1 MHPTDKAARVA
12 GLWYLSMALTGPFTL
27 IYIPSTLIVRGNA
40 AATASKILEHQTM
53 FRLGVAAELVGA
65 VLFIATAVALYRL
78 LSGVSQTRAMQ
89 MVTFAA
95 VSAGIAFF
103 NALNNVAALTLFRGG
118 EFLTPLGTLQREALG
133 MLFIRLHG
141 QGNVINEIFWG
152 LWLLPMG
159 LLVIR
164 SGFLPRFIGV
174 WLIINCAAY
183 VALSFIGLFAPQYSG
198 IAFTSA
204 QPALF
209 GELAIVFWLLIKGA
223 KVQPLPAVA
232 NA

>member
-53 FRLGVAAELVGA
+53 FRLGIAAELVGA
-65 VLFIATAVALYRL
+65 VLFIGTAVALYRL

-118 EFLTPLGTLQREALG
+118 EFLTPLGRPQREALG
-133 MLFIRLHG
+133 MLLDRKSTRLNSSH
-141 QGNVINEIFWG
+141 VSI
-152 LWLLPMG
+152 
-159 LLVIR
+159 
-164 SGFLPRFIGV
+164 S
-174 WLIINCAAY
+174 Y
-183 VALSFIGLFAPQYSG
+183 
-198 IAFTSA
+198 
-204 QPALF
+204 
-209 GELAIVFWLLIKGA
+209 
-223 KVQPLPAVA
+223 AV
-232 NA
+232 

>member
-53 FRLGVAAELVGA
+53 FRLGIAAELVGA
-65 VLFIATAVALYRL
+65 VLFIGTAVALYRL
-78 LSGVSQTRAMQ
+78 FSGVSQTRTMQ

-118 EFLTPLGTLQREALG
+118 EFLTPLGTLQREGLG

-174 WLIINCAAY
+174 WLIVNCAAY
-183 VALSFIGLFAPQYSG
+183 LALSFIGLFAPQYSG

-209 GELAIVFWLLIKGA
+209 GELAIVLWLLIKGA
-223 KVQPLPAVA
+223 KVPALPAVA